1 MGFKVK
7 ITLLLFS
14 NEEEISYE
22 FREKFIRNYS
32 FTMMYLEELLEQ
44 GNEDLKPF
52 FNFFKNTLGCDD
64 EIFSLFNEKPRTQ
77 NKQHFIFELE
87 FPIKEDRQ
95 DLIVLN
101 TRRTFDPY
109 VDLKFK
115 KKIYF

>member
-1 MGFKVK
+1 
-7 ITLLLFS
+7 L
-14 NEEEISYE
+14 
-22 FREKFIRNYS
+22 R
-32 FTMMYLEELLEQ
+32 
-44 GNEDLKPF
+44 PF

-87 FPIKEDRQ
+87 FPIKEDRP

-101 TRRTFDPY
+101 TKRTFDPY

-115 KKIYF
+115 KKIYFQVNLGKLTMKIYLSKYVKFNGTKKKQIRSIG